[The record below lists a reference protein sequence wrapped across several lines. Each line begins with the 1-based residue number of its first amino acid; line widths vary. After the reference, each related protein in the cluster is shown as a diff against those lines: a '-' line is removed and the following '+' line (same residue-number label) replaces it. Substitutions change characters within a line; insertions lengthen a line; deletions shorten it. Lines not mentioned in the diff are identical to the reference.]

1 MAAALKMSTSENA
14 QAGLVGAGTNEEKDQ
29 KKKE

>member
-1 MAAALKMSTSENA
+1 MAAALKMSTSENT
-14 QAGLVGAGTNEEKDQ
+14 QAGAAGTNEEKDQ